1 MLYSIKYHK
10 TIISIIYKLLNNEI
24 HIVNGLE
31 IEIKGLPRGE
41 GSVMVIR
48 MDECKEPGY
57 EPNLY
62 VSVFKTKNYTPS
74 QYKKIF
80 PNVPILS
87 KDKNITTRRI
97 LFGGWVRKTDN
108 EYILNETIQQFENY
122 IGKNF

>member
-10 TIISIIYKLLNNEI
+10 TIISIIYKLLKNEI
-24 HIVNGLE
+24 HLINGLE

-48 MDECKEPGY
+48 MDES
-57 EPNLY
+57 NLY
-62 VSVFKTKNYTPS
+62 VSVFKTKTYTPN

-87 KDKNITTRRI
+87 KDKNITTRKI
-97 LFGGWVRKTDN
+97 IFGGWIRRTDN
-108 EYILNETIQQFENY
+108 EYILNETIQRFEKY